1 MASSIETTGSASLQP
16 SPAAAE
22 QVRQALEAAGCRYT
36 QQRAAV
42 YAYLERVEDHPTAE
56 EVYKAVRRHLPKIS
70 LATVYNALE
79 ALTEARLAN
88 KLTYGDG
95 SSRYDCRDEEHY
107 HLRDVA
113 TGEVRDL
120 PATYDSDLLRKLDP
134 ELIDR
139 LAQAGFHV
147 TGYRLEVLG
156 RFENKPARS

>member
-1 MASSIETTGSASLQP
+1 MSTPVHHNSSVQP
-16 SPAAAE
+16 EAPAGAE
-22 QVRQALEAAGCRYT
+22 KLRQALEAAGCRFT

-42 YAYLERVEDHPTAE
+42 YAHLERVEDHPTAE
-56 EVYKAVRRHLPKIS
+56 DVYKAVRQELPRIS

-79 ALTEARLAN
+79 ALVEARLAN

-95 SSRYDCRDEEHY
+95 SSRYDCRDDEHY

-120 PATYDSDLLRKLDP
+120 PASYDADLLRKLDP
-134 ELIDR
+134 DLIDR
-139 LAQAGFHV
+139 LASAGFLV

-156 RFENKPARS
+156 RFEQQGQ